1 MERRVRGFFQFQVS
15 GASVKA
21 RSLRLWLCPGWTR
34 PSHRA
39 CLCVWLSALLPV
51 SLASLHRWVSSPF
64 GAVGPSP
71 PVLVSSL
78 ANLEEEVFPADRREH
93 PGEHP
98 GILMERAGPEAQ
110 LSTPC
115 IIYLL
120 IPSSGA
126 GRRGGQDH
134 LRAPAGVP

>member
-1 MERRVRGFFQFQVS
+1 MHGKTCQRIL
-15 GASVKA
+15 SVPSVGSFSKSTVFA
-21 RSLRLWLCPGWTR
+21 PVALPGLDPPLPQGLSL
-34 PSHRA
+34 
-39 CLCVWLSALLPV
+39 
-51 SLASLHRWVSSPF
+51 SLAFGTASRLLSFAPQISSPF

-78 ANLEEEVFPADRREH
+78 ANLEEEVFPADLREH

-98 GILMERAGPEAQ
+98 GIPMERAGPEAQ

-120 IPSSGA
+120 ILSSGA